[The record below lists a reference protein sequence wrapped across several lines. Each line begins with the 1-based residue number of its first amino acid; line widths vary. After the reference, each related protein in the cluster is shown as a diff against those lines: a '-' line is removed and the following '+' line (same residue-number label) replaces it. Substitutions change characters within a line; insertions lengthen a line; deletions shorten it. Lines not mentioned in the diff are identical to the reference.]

1 MVYNGDKWG
10 EVGTGGCPLCPLT
23 KEVKMFIGEYTH
35 NLDDKGR
42 LAIPV
47 KFRSQLASGAVVT
60 KGLDNCLSLY
70 TEGAWGAESE
80 RLANLPLTQSK
91 ARAYAR
97 FMLSSAFS
105 VEIDKQGRIV
115 LPAGLRSFAGINGAT
130 VVTGLGDHVE
140 IWNQKTWNEYS
151 ANVEKDSVNI
161 AEELGI

>member
-1 MVYNGDKWG
+1 MGTSGEKWG
-10 EVGTGGCPLCPLT
+10 LEGAPSAHVTRG
-23 KEVKMFIGEYTH
+23 KEMFIGEYTH

-47 KFRSQLASGAVVT
+47 KFRSQLATGAVVT

-70 TEGAWGAESE
+70 TEGAWAEE
-80 RLANLPLTQSK
+80 TARLANLPLTQSK

-97 FMLSSAFS
+97 FMLSSAFG

-115 LPAGLRSFAGINGAT
+115 LPAGLRSFAGVNGAT
-130 VVTGLGDHVE
+130 VVTGLGDHIE
-140 IWNQKTWNEYS
+140 IWNQKAWDEYRL
-151 ANVEKDSVNI
+151 NIEKDSVNI

>member
-1 MVYNGDKWG
+1 M
-10 EVGTGGCPLCPLT
+10 
-23 KEVKMFIGEYTH
+23 MFIGEYTH

-47 KFRSQLASGAVVT
+47 KFRAQLASGAVVT
-60 KGLDNCLSLY
+60 RGLDNCLSLF
-70 TEGAWGAESE
+70 TESAWAGESA
-80 RLANLPLTQSK
+80 RLANLPMTQSK

-115 LPAGLRSFAGINGAT
+115 LPAGLRSFAGITGST
-130 VVTGLGDHVE
+130 VLTGLGDHVE
-140 IWNQKTWNEYS
+140 IWNQKAWEEYRS
-151 ANVEKDSVNI
+151 NIEKDSVNI

>member
-1 MVYNGDKWG
+1 MGTSGEEWG
-10 EVGTGGCPLCPLT
+10 FGGYPHYPTT
-23 KEVKMFIGEYTH
+23 KEVLMFIGEYTH

-47 KFRSQLASGAVVT
+47 KFRSQLATGAVVT

-70 TEGAWGAESE
+70 TESAWADEAA

-97 FMLSSAFS
+97 FMLSSAFG

-115 LPAGLRSFAGINGAT
+115 LPAGLREFAGIIGAT
-130 VVTGLGDHVE
+130 VVTGLGDHIE
-140 IWNQKTWNEYS
+140 IWNQKAWDEYRL
-151 ANVEKDSVNI
+151 NIEKDSVNI

>member
-1 MVYNGDKWG
+1 
-10 EVGTGGCPLCPLT
+10 
-23 KEVKMFIGEYTH
+23 MFIGEYTH

-47 KFRSQLASGAVVT
+47 KFRGQLATGAVVT

-70 TEGAWGAESE
+70 TESAWEYESAK
-80 RLANLPLTQSK
+80 LADLPLTQSK

-97 FMLSSAFS
+97 FMLASAFS

-115 LPAGLRSFAGINGAT
+115 LPAGLREYAAITGAT
-130 VVTGLGDHVE
+130 VVTGLGDHIE
-140 IWNQKTWNEYS
+140 IWNQKAWNVYS
-151 ANVEKDSVNI
+151 TNVEKDSVNI

>member
-1 MVYNGDKWG
+1 
-10 EVGTGGCPLCPLT
+10 
-23 KEVKMFIGEYTH
+23 MFIGEYTH

-47 KFRSQLASGAVVT
+47 RFRSQLATGAVVT

-70 TEGAWGAESE
+70 TESAWGAESE
-80 RLANLPLTQSK
+80 RLANLPLTQAK

-115 LPAGLRSFAGINGAT
+115 LPAGLRSFAGITGAT
-130 VVTGLGDHVE
+130 VVTGLGDHIE
-140 IWNQKTWNEYS
+140 IWNQKTWDVYRS
-151 ANVEKDSVNI
+151 NVEKDSVNI

>member
-1 MVYNGDKWG
+1 
-10 EVGTGGCPLCPLT
+10 
-23 KEVKMFIGEYTH
+23 MFIGEYTH

-47 KFRSQLASGAVVT
+47 KFRSQLATGAVVT

-70 TEGAWGAESE
+70 TEGAWADEAA

-97 FMLSSAFS
+97 FMLSSAFP

-115 LPAGLRSFAGINGAT
+115 LPAGLRTYAGITGAT

-140 IWNQKTWNEYS
+140 IWNEKAWEGYRSNI
-151 ANVEKDSVNI
+151 EKDSVNI

>member
-1 MVYNGDKWG
+1 
-10 EVGTGGCPLCPLT
+10 
-23 KEVKMFIGEYTH
+23 MFIGEYTH

-47 KFRSQLASGAVVT
+47 KFRSQLATGAVVT

-70 TEGAWGAESE
+70 TESAWINESE
-80 RLANLPLTQSK
+80 RLANLPMTQAK

-115 LPAGLRSFAGINGAT
+115 LPVGLRSFANITGAT
-130 VVTGLGDHVE
+130 VVTGLGDHIE
-140 IWNQKTWNEYS
+140 IWNSKTWNDYS
-151 ANVEKDSVNI
+151 SNVEKDSANI

>member
-1 MVYNGDKWG
+1 
-10 EVGTGGCPLCPLT
+10 
-23 KEVKMFIGEYTH
+23 MFIGEYTH

-47 KFRSQLASGAVVT
+47 KFRSKLATGAVVT

-70 TEGAWGAESE
+70 TESAWAEESA

-97 FMLSSAFS
+97 FMLSSAFA

-115 LPAGLRSFAGINGAT
+115 LPAGLREFAGITGAT

-140 IWNQKTWNEYS
+140 IWNQKAWEAYRSNI
-151 ANVEKDSVNI
+151 EKDSASI
-161 AEELGI
+161 AEDLGI